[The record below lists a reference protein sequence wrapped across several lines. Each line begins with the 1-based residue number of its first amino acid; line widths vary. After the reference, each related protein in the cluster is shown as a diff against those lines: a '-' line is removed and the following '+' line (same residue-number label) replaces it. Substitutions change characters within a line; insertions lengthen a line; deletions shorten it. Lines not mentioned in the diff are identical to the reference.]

1 MMKRREIREHLFLM
15 LFCSDF
21 YETEELE
28 EQAELYLNFV
38 ELRKEEGIFEET
50 KRQLLEDDKIYL
62 RKRFLDVVHHLEE
75 IDSMIEN
82 ASTGWK
88 LNRIG
93 KEELTIMR
101 LAVYEMKYDD
111 EVPTKVAIN
120 EAVELAKKYGEDS
133 AKSFVNGILA
143 KIAE

>member
-1 MMKRREIREHLFLM
+1 MKRREIREHLFLM
-15 LFCSDF
+15 LFCNDF
-21 YETEELE
+21 YEAEELK
-28 EQAELYLNFV
+28 EQAELYLNSV
-38 ELRKEEGIFEET
+38 ELRKEEGLFEEEGCSIS
-50 KRQLLEDDKIYL
+50 EDDKIYL
-62 RKRFLDVVHHLEE
+62 KSRFLDVICHLEE
-75 IDSMIEN
+75 IDSMIET

-101 LAVYEMKYDD
+101 LAVYEMKFDE

-133 AKSFVNGILA
+133 ARSFVNGILA